1 MRMLLPKTKQGL
13 IVGGMMLL
21 SVAVLLQL
29 AGLVRGD
36 EAKEVTGDLKVL
48 QGNWVF
54 SADEQEA
61 KWSLEGDT
69 LRATFNDMVFVC
81 KVTLDPTSS
90 PRTIDFFVKE
100 GPNDVVGKTTL
111 GIYKIE
117 NGQVTFCVRRPG
129 ENSRPTEFK
138 DIEDETFM
146 FVMKKA
152 Q

>member
-1 MRMLLPKTKQGL
+1 MLLG
-13 IVGGMMLL
+13 
-21 SVAVLLQL
+21 VAVLLL
-29 AGLVRGD
+29 PAALVRGD
-36 EAKEVTGDLKVL
+36 DASAITGDLKAL

-54 SADEQEA
+54 SVENEEA

-69 LRATFNDMVFVC
+69 LRATHNDTVFVC
-81 KVTLDPTSS
+81 KVTLDSS
-90 PRTIDFFVKE
+90 ANPRAIDFFVKE

-117 NGQVTFCVRRPG
+117 EGQATFCVRRPG

-138 DIEDETFM
+138 DIEDETFV
-146 FVMKKA
+146 FVLKKV